1 MQRTSSQSIH
11 LDCLQR
17 SFPKAVKAFKN
28 AQFLFLEIAALYKLT
43 SEVSSLLLMVNS
55 LLLMVKVF
63 SYIELAPSRPA
74 AMKWYEHCIV
84 GYGIKISFP
93 RPHNDVTDHLEVFN
107 VILVISLKSACVRF
121 DGGTWAQL
129 GRMAFFIFSTTP

>member
-43 SEVSSLLLMVNS
+43 SEVSSLLLMV
-55 LLLMVKVF
+55 KVF

-93 RPHNDVTDHLEVFN
+93 RPHNDVTDHLEMFN